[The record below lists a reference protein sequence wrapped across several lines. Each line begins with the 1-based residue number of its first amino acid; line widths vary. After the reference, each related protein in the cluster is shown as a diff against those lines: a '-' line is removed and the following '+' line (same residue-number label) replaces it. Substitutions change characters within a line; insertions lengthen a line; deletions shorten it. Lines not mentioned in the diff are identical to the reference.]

1 MTAKVMDL
9 QTRLEELQKK
19 YEHRLEQEE
28 SAKDSVRG
36 LGVLLVVLGSVAI
49 STAWLTRCHT
59 FSSFNPRAFEDSS
72 SFFSQCN

>member
-36 LGVLLVVLGSVAI
+36 L
-49 STAWLTRCHT
+49 
-59 FSSFNPRAFEDSS
+59 
-72 SFFSQCN
+72 